1 MDESRR
7 IAERVQRRLRR
18 NQDVQAAQIL
28 GEYHPGEVA
37 AAIRALEVPEQLRL
51 LRLMG
56 CGEAA
61 AVVRHMNLNDLAGLV
76 KTLSDHDLVGL
87 IEYLPSDEIPQIV
100 DRLGGAQATRIA
112 DWIHGITPTGIPSWR
127 FDAGTAGRTMRVGVW
142 AISEDD
148 TVGHA
153 IEYVRSRDAYGQ
165 TSMLFV
171 VDSHRH
177 LLGVIPIT
185 ALLGLAPTVPLRLI
199 ETRRTMRVGP
209 DASHREV
216 ARLALQ
222 YSLQAVP
229 VVDANGCFLGSL
241 IADDVFSILR
251 DELANRF

>member
-1 MDESRR
+1 M
-7 IAERVQRRLRR
+7 QRRLRR
-18 NQDVQAAQIL
+18 NQDLQATQIL

-37 AAIRALEVPEQLRL
+37 TALRVLEIPEQLRL
-51 LRLMG
+51 LRVMG
-56 CGEAA
+56 GGEAA
-61 AVVRHMNLNDLAGLV
+61 AVIRHMNLNDLVGLV
-76 KTLSDHDLVGL
+76 KTLSDHDLMGL
-87 IEYLPSDEIPQIV
+87 VEHLPSDEIPQIM
-100 DRLGGAQATRIA
+100 DRLGGTQATRIA
-112 DWIHGITPTGIPSWR
+112 EWMHGITPTDIPGGR

-153 IEYVRSRDAYGQ
+153 IEYVRSGDAYGQ

-199 ETRRTMRVGP
+199 QTQRTMRVGP
-209 DASHREV
+209 DASHRDV

-229 VVDANGCFLGSL
+229 VVDANGGFLGSL
-241 IADDVFSILR
+241 VADDVFSILR
-251 DELANRF
+251 DELANRI